1 MNTNAEKDYGKI
13 LGELGLDSE
22 GVDAIE
28 SMQMGIARLYAWF
41 VAKAERL
48 ETTLRAGGRVNPND
62 LGALCM
68 AYSTDGGEEG
78 DSVVNTGVGS
88 VEIMLQCWR
97 GILSG
102 MMQQIGAEKVIS
114 LMAFIAAEEGA
125 KGRGGKGHQH
135 FSNVVEFPAGGKL
148 Q

>member
-13 LGELGLDSE
+13 LGELGLDTE
-22 GVDAIE
+22 GVDAIQ

-48 ETTLRAGGRVNPND
+48 EAKLRAGGKVNPND

-68 AYSTDGGEEG
+68 AYSTDGGKEG

-88 VEIMLQCWR
+88 VEMMLQCWR

-114 LMAFIAAEEGA
+114 LMAFIAAEERA
-125 KGRGGKGHQH
+125 EQRSQSSHQS
-135 FSNVVEFPAGGKL
+135 SNVVEFPAGGKL